1 MTKTLEQ
8 KKEWLHALRLGLK
21 DLIQECFDLE
31 KENPD
36 QNMETMNL
44 SIARLAKKIYQL
56 EQEVGQ

>member
-8 KKEWLHALRLGLK
+8 KKEWLHAPRLGLK

-31 KENPD
+31 KKNPD
-36 QNMETMNL
+36 QNMEIMNL